1 VQQDNFL
8 TKRDLPPHRHLVIIF
23 TSSSLFVFLF
33 LLFSFFLHIVRELCS
48 SNIPMLLMSNERI
61 LVLLL
66 QNKSIKVKLGNTL
79 DFVSISRI
87 GKKYS
92 AQCWHGEYFQSLFS
106 RLSFS
111 LCWRRLRDRE
121 VFLFSFHT
129 KGVSFKFGMD
139 FRSSLIR
146 RASVFLV
153 RNWQEPNYLP
163 AATTFATVDSLA
175 IFGRIGQGFSF
186 LF

>member
-1 VQQDNFL
+1 VQLDNFL

-23 TSSSLFVFLF
+23 TSSSLVVFILFLF
-33 LLFSFFLHIVRELCS
+33 SYTSFGSFVLPIY
-48 SNIPMLLMSNERI
+48 IPMLLMSNERI